1 MNATKEAQAGDEDD
15 RYGFKALMRKAIN
28 EQSEKYRAELAAGP
42 TPEHKEEIKAWFAF
56 QRAKE
61 RLDKAR
67 AKRAEKEGPLAD
79 LPRPGLM
86 N

>member
-1 MNATKEAQAGDEDD
+1 MNDIRKEEDP
-15 RYGFKALMRKAIN
+15 YGFRALIRNAIN
-28 EQSEKYRAELAAGP
+28 EQSELYKKELAAGP

-67 AKRAEKEGPLAD
+67 AKREEKEGPLAKLSHPS
-79 LPRPGLM
+79 LP